1 MKQSVFNLMDINLE
15 KIKEKVAEEKEL
27 IIYPTDTVYGIG
39 GSMYSIEAIEK
50 IYAAKEREF
59 NSPLIALVSKTEMVQ
74 EIADFGKNKD
84 KVESLMKKFWPG
96 ALTIILDK
104 KEIVPSRMVSG
115 GSSVGVRMPNHPV
128 AIDII
133 DACGGIL
140 PTTSA
145 NISGEPSPK
154 NHIDVSENFRKRV
167 EIIVEGGICPVGIE
181 STIIDMRDE
190 PKILRAGGVSKDD
203 IEEVIGKIK

>member
-1 MKQSVFNLMDINLE
+1 MKQNVFNLMNINLK
-15 KIKEKVAEEKEL
+15 KIKEMVVEEKSL

-128 AIDII
+128 AIDVI

-154 NHIDVSENFRKRV
+154 DHIDVSENFRNRV

-203 IEEVIGKIK
+203 IETVIGKLK

>member
-1 MKQSVFNLMDINLE
+1 MKQNVFNLMNINLK
-15 KIKEKVAEEKEL
+15 KIKEKVVEEKAL

-84 KVESLMKKFWPG
+84 KVESLMKNFWPG

-154 NHIDVSENFRKRV
+154 DHINVSENFRKRV

-203 IEEVIGKIK
+203 IEAVIGKLK

>member
-1 MKQSVFNLMDINLE
+1 MRQIVFNLMDIKLE
-15 KIKEKVAEEKEL
+15 EIKKQVIENCSL

-39 GSMYSIEAIEK
+39 GSMYSLDAIEK
-50 IYAAKEREF
+50 VYAAKEREF
-59 NSPLIALVSKTEMVQ
+59 TSPLIALVSDRKKVE
-74 EIADFGKNKD
+74 EIANLGRNMK
-84 KVESLMKKFWPG
+84 KVEDLMKEFWPG

-104 KEIVPSRMVSG
+104 KDIVPEKMVSG

-133 DACGGIL
+133 EACGGIL

-145 NISGEPSPK
+145 NISGEVSPK
-154 NHIDVSENFRKRV
+154 NHTEVSEEFKSRV
-167 EIIVEGGICPVGIE
+167 EIMVEGGICPVGIE

-190 PKILRAGGVSKDD
+190 PKILRAGGVSKEE
-203 IEEVIGKIK
+203 IEGIIGKLK

>member
-1 MKQSVFNLMDINLE
+1 MRQSVFNLMDLDLE
-15 KIKEKVAEEKEL
+15 KIKTKVATEKEL

-59 NSPLIALVSKTEMVQ
+59 NSPLIALVSKTEKVE
-74 EIADFGKNKD
+74 EIADFGRNKE
-84 KVESLMKKFWPG
+84 KIEALMEKFWPG

-104 KEIVPSRMVSG
+104 KDVVPARMVSG
-115 GSSVGVRMPNHPV
+115 GDSVGVRMPNHPV
-128 AIDII
+128 AIDVIE
-133 DACGGIL
+133 ACGGIL

-145 NISGEPSPK
+145 NISGQPSPK
-154 NHIDVSENFRKRV
+154 NHTDVSKDFRERV
-167 EIIVEGGICPVGIE
+167 EIIVEGGVCPVGIE

-190 PKILRAGGVSKDD
+190 PKILRPGGVSVEE
-203 IEEVIGKIK
+203 IEAVIGKIK

>member
-1 MKQSVFNLMDINLE
+1 MRQSVFNLMDLDLE
-15 KIKEKVAEEKEL
+15 KIKIKVAQEKEL

-59 NSPLIALVSKTEMVQ
+59 NSPLIALVSKTEKVQ
-74 EIADFGKNKD
+74 KIADFGRNKE
-84 KVESLMKKFWPG
+84 KVEALMEKFWPG

-104 KEIVPSRMVSG
+104 KDVVPARMVSG
-115 GSSVGVRMPNHPV
+115 GTSVGVRMPNHPV

-133 DACGGIL
+133 EACGGIL

-145 NISGEPSPK
+145 NISGQPSPK
-154 NHIDVSENFRKRV
+154 NHSDVSSDFKERV
-167 EIIVEGGICPVGIE
+167 EIVVEGGVCPVGIE

-190 PKILRAGGVSKDD
+190 PKVLRSGGVSTED
-203 IEEVIGKIK
+203 IEAVIGKIK

>member
-1 MKQSVFNLMDINLE
+1 MKQNVFNLMNINLK
-15 KIKEKVAEEKEL
+15 KIKEKVVEEKAL

-50 IYAAKEREF
+50 IYTAKEREF

-84 KVESLMKKFWPG
+84 KVESLMKNFWPG

-154 NHIDVSENFRKRV
+154 DHINVSENFRKRV

-203 IEEVIGKIK
+203 IEAVIGKLK